1 MNNKTVYYRAFTRT
15 NKMVKVELNMGWGC
29 APRIRVCD
37 MNVNLVT
44 VGTLSPMEL
53 IRKIPDIARFMVIEK
68 AGNRDEALE
77 IWTFIEA
84 ENLVEVQRLG
94 DGLISIMNI
103 WPVSTCGAPDIET
116 ADVQEENLFM
126 EEIPF
131 DIAEEMPVIHC

>member
-15 NKMVKVELNMGWGC
+15 NKMVKVELNMGSTHSF
-29 APRIRVCD
+29 RVCD
-37 MNVNLVT
+37 MNEIPLSIA
-44 VGTLSPMEL
+44 TLSPMDL
-53 IRKIPDIARFMVIEK
+53 IREIPDIARFMVIEK

-84 ENLVEVQRLG
+84 ENLVEIQRLG
-94 DGLISIMNI
+94 DGLTSLMNI
-103 WPVSTCGAPDIET
+103 WPETTCGAPDLET
-116 ADVQEENLFM
+116 ADVQEEKLFM